1 MEKIGSERG
10 GNPIDTFGVIAVV
23 LFSIFLGLLP
33 VAFFVYPYWLQQQ
46 SARAVEA
53 KTYGMTLLI
62 FALMILSGYVAFYV

>member
-1 MEKIGSERG
+1 M
-10 GNPIDTFGVIAVV
+10 V

-33 VAFFVYPYWLQQQ
+33 VAFFVYPYWLQQH
-46 SARAVEA
+46 STRAVEA